1 MAETNKS
8 KMMSEAEI
16 IEAINSDSLV
26 SVSLGSGQP
35 QKNVKLSTLASVVAG
50 IMSDYK
56 LFPFMLRGYLTT
68 DANSLNTISSSGIYT
83 VNNATNPGFSN
94 LPSGSYYGVLVSF
107 SGYSYYSF
115 QLFANVSTGNLSY
128 RKRDN
133 NGWSS
138 WATL

>member
-1 MAETNKS
+1 MAFKS
-8 KMMSEAEI
+8 
-16 IEAINSDSLV
+16 
-26 SVSLGSGQP
+26 
-35 QKNVKLSTLASVVAG
+35 VAG

-94 LPSGSYYGVLVSF
+94 LPSGSYYGVLLSF

-115 QLFANVSTGNLSY
+115 QLFANVSTGNLSF